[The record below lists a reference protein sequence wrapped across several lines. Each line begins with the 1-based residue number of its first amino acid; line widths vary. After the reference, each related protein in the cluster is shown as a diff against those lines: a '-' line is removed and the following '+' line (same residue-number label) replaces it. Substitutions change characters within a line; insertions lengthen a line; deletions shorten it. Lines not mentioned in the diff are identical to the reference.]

1 MMLILFDID
10 GTLLSS
16 EGVGVRS
23 IEEAGEAMFGKPFS
37 LDGIPIGGRLDP
49 LIWNDACLQH
59 GIETPE
65 IHHDA
70 FRETYSSILSANLQS
85 VTVSTFP
92 GVVELLEACNSLEN
106 TTLGIV
112 TGNYEETGMMKLEAA
127 GIDTSMFVANAWGTD
142 GDERA
147 DLPPIAMERSEC
159 VEPAVLVGD
168 TTHDVTSGQAA
179 GCKVIAVCTG
189 THTRDTLHSVNPDL
203 LLDDLSDTEAI
214 IHWMLNAHNQSP

>member
-1 MMLILFDID
+1 MLILFDID
-10 GTLLSS
+10 GTLISS
-16 EGVGVRS
+16 EGIGVRS
-23 IEEAGEAMFGKPFS
+23 IEEAGAAMFGKPFS
-37 LDGIPIGGRLDP
+37 LEGIPIGGRLDP
-49 LIWNDACLQH
+49 LIWNDACVKH
-59 GIETPE
+59 GIENPDT
-65 IHHDA
+65 HHEK
-70 FRETYSSILSANLQS
+70 FRREYGSILANNLRS
-85 VTVSTFP
+85 VSVSTLP
-92 GVVELLEACNSLEN
+92 GVPELLEACRSLEN
-106 TTLGIV
+106 ATLGIV

-127 GIDTSMFVANAWGTD
+127 GIDPSMFVANAWGTD

-189 THTRDTLHSVNPDL
+189 THNRDTLDSVNPDL

>member
-1 MMLILFDID
+1 MLILFDID

-65 IHHDA
+65 MHHDA

-112 TGNYEETGMMKLEAA
+112 TGNYEETGRMKLEAA
-127 GIDTSMFVANAWGTD
+127 GIDTSIFTANAWGTD
-142 GDERA
+142 GTVRD
-147 DLPPIAMERSEC
+147 DLPPVAKGRSAC
-159 VEPAVLVGD
+159 SDPSFLIGD
-168 TTHDVTSGQAA
+168 TIHDVTSGKKA
-179 GCKVIAVCTG
+179 GCTVIAVCTG
-189 THTRDTLHSVNPDL
+189 SHDRDTLDSVNPDL
-203 LLDDLSDTEAI
+203 LLDDLADTEAI
-214 IHWMLNAHNQSP
+214 LHWMLNIHNPSP

>member
-1 MMLILFDID
+1 MLILFDID
-10 GTLLSS
+10 GTLISS
-16 EGVGVRS
+16 EGIGVRS
-23 IEEAGEAMFGKPFS
+23 IEEAGAAMFGKPFS
-37 LDGIPIGGRLDP
+37 LEGIPIGGRLDP
-49 LIWNDACLQH
+49 LIWNDACVKH
-59 GIETPE
+59 GIENPDT
-65 IHHDA
+65 HHET
-70 FRETYSSILSANLQS
+70 FRREYGSILANNLRS
-85 VTVSTFP
+85 VSVSTLP
-92 GVVELLEACNSLEN
+92 GVPELLEACRSLEN
-106 TTLGIV
+106 ATLGIV

-189 THTRDTLHSVNPDL
+189 THNRDTLDSVNPDL